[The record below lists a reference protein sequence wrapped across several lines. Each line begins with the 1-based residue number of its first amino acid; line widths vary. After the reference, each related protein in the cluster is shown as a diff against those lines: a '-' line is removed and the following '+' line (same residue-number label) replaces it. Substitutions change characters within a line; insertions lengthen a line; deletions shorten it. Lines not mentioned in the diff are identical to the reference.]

1 MRRLGWELGLK
12 SVFGEESGLRVND
25 GIKFW
30 GQMSGK
36 HTIESRR
43 HGGDAARV
51 KLLYVLQFVLLP

>member
-1 MRRLGWELGLK
+1 MFE
-12 SVFGEESGLRVND
+12 EESGLRVND
-25 GIKFW
+25 GIRFW

-51 KLLYVLQFVLLP
+51 KLLYVLPFVLLP